1 MTMDINDVLRRL
13 QPYFERIPSVE
24 RPKGHVPFKEKFGW
38 TVAILLLYFL
48 LVNVPVFGLD
58 PHSIDIF
65 AQYRAF
71 FAGATGSILALG
83 IGPIV
88 TASIVLQLLVG
99 AGIIN
104 LDLTNPDDQATY
116 QDFQRFLVFVMI
128 ALEAFPQV
136 AGGLLRPNLD
146 IANALG
152 VPPSLISLLIFLQL
166 FIGGVLIVYMDEVVS
181 KWGIGSGVSLFILAS
196 ISQAMVIGLFNW
208 FNPQG
213 GMPPG
218 VFPRLFWIFQHYP
231 ISYLLSANGLITL
244 FIDGGILAL
253 ITTLII
259 ILLVVFA
266 EGTRVEIPLAH
277 HLVRGARGRY
287 PIKLIYASVLPMIF
301 VRALQALIVTFGF
314 VLYRNGIK
322 ILGDYVVTPGGS
334 VVPISGLMYLLSPI
348 RSPYDWVPS
357 LLKDPNRNFLA
368 PYFANTPDWLIYMHL
383 LVDATILIVGGVLF
397 AIFWVETSG
406 MDAKTVASQIAK
418 SGLQIPGFRKSPQV
432 LEKIL
437 SRYIPKVTVLGG
449 AIIGLLTLIAN
460 MLGTV
465 GKVSGTGLLL
475 AVSIAYQYYEDLT
488 REQLTEMHPMLR
500 KFLGEE

>member
-1 MTMDINDVLRRL
+1 MDVTNLLRTL

-24 RPKGHVPFKEKFGW
+24 RPKRHVPFKEKFGW
-38 TVAILLLYFL
+38 TVAVLLLYFVL
-48 LVNVPVFGLD
+48 TNVPVFGLD
-58 PHSIDIF
+58 PRSIDIF

-99 AGIIN
+99 AGIIR
-104 LDLTNPDDQATY
+104 LDLTNPDDRAAY

-128 ALEAFPQV
+128 ALEAIPQI
-136 AGGLLRPNLD
+136 AGGFLKPNLD
-146 IANALG
+146 VANALG
-152 VPPSLISLLIFLQL
+152 VPPSFIAFLIFIQL

-196 ISQAMVIGLFNW
+196 ISQAIIIGLFNW
-208 FNPQG
+208 YAPNG

-218 VFPRLFWIFQHYP
+218 VFPRLVWLFQNYP
-231 ISYLLSANGLITL
+231 IDYLLSVNGLITL

-253 ITTLII
+253 ITTIVII
-259 ILLVVFA
+259 FLVVFA

-277 HLVRGARGRY
+277 HLVRGARGRF

-301 VRALQALIVTFGF
+301 VRALQANIV
-314 VLYRNGIK
+314 
-322 ILGDYVVTPGGS
+322 ILGLILYQHGITFLGEYAPGTS
-334 VVPISGLMYLLSPI
+334 QPISGIMYLLSPV
-348 RSPYDWVPS
+348 RSPYDWVPAFV
-357 LLKDPNRNFLA
+357 KDPARNALA
-368 PYFANTPDWLIYMHL
+368 PYFADMPDWMIILHLI
-383 LVDATILIVGGVLF
+383 VDATILIAGGILF

-406 MDAKTVASQIAK
+406 MDAKTVARQIAR
-418 SGLQIPGFRKSPQV
+418 SGLQVPGFRKSPQV
-432 LEKIL
+432 LERIL
-437 SRYIPKVTVLGG
+437 GRYIPKVTIIGG
-449 AIIGLLTLIAN
+449 ALIGILTLVAN

-465 GKVSGTGLLL
+465 GNVSGTGLLL
-475 AVSIAYQYYEDLT
+475 AVSIAYRFYEDLT
-488 REQLTEMHPMLR
+488 REQMTEMHPMLR

>member
-1 MTMDINDVLRRL
+1 MDINDLLRRL

-24 RPKGHVPFKEKFGW
+24 RPKRHVPFKEKFGW
-38 TVAILLLYFL
+38 TVAILLLYFI
-48 LVNVPVFGLD
+48 LVNVPVFGLS
-58 PHSIDIF
+58 PNSIDIF

-99 AGIIN
+99 AGIIS
-104 LDLTNPDDQATY
+104 LDLTDPDDRAAY

-136 AGGLLRPNLD
+136 AGGLLRPNLEV
-146 IANALG
+146 ANALG
-152 VPPSLISLLIFLQL
+152 VPPGVLSFLIFLQL

-196 ISQAMVIGLFNW
+196 ISQSIIIGLFNW
-208 FNPQG
+208 FNPRG

-218 VFPRLFWIFQHYP
+218 VFPRLVWLFQHYP
-231 ISYLLSANGLITL
+231 LSYLLSANGLVTL

-253 ITTLII
+253 ITTII
-259 ILLVVFA
+259 IIFLVVFA

-314 VLYRNGIK
+314 MLYRNGIT
-322 ILGDYVVTPGGS
+322 ILGEYAPGTAR
-334 VVPISGLMYLLSPI
+334 PISGIMYLLSPV
-348 RSPYDWVPS
+348 RSPYDWVPAFV
-357 LLKDPNRNFLA
+357 KDPARNPLA
-368 PYFANTPDWLIYMHL
+368 PYFANMPDWMIYLHL
-383 LVDATILIVGGVLF
+383 LIDATILIVGGVLF
-397 AIFWVETSG
+397 AKFWVETSG
-406 MDAKTVASQIAK
+406 MDAKTIADQIAK

-437 SRYIPKVTVLGG
+437 NRYIPKVTILGG

-460 MLGTV
+460 VLGTV
-465 GKVSGTGLLL
+465 GRVSGTGLLL
-475 AVSIAYQYYEDLT
+475 AVSIAYQFYEDLT
-488 REQLTEMHPMLR
+488 REQLTEMHPVLR

>member
-1 MTMDINDVLRRL
+1 MDINDVLRRL

-24 RPKGHVPFKEKFGW
+24 RPKRHVPFKEKFGW
-38 TVAILLLYFL
+38 TIGILLLYFIL
-48 LVNVPVFGLD
+48 TNVPVFGLS
-58 PHSIDIF
+58 PESIDIF

-88 TASIVLQLLVG
+88 TASIILQLLVG
-99 AGIIN
+99 AGIIR
-104 LDLTNPDDQATY
+104 LDLTNPEDRAAY

-128 ALEAFPQV
+128 ALEAAPQIL
-136 AGGLLRPNLD
+136 GGFLKPNVDL
-146 IANALG
+146 ANNLG
-152 VPPSLISLLIFLQL
+152 VPPELISFLIFIQL

-196 ISQAMVIGLFNW
+196 ISQAIVIGLFNW
-208 FNPQG
+208 VSPTG
-213 GMPPG
+213 KLPPG
-218 VFPRLFWIFQHYP
+218 IFPRLYYIFTHYP
-231 ISYLLSANGLITL
+231 IDYLLSLSGLAFI

-253 ITTLII
+253 ITTIVI

-277 HLVRGARGRY
+277 TLVRGARGRF

-301 VRALQALIVTFGF
+301 VRALQANIVVLGLI
-314 VLYRNGIK
+314 LYQHGIT
-322 ILGDYVVTPGGS
+322 ILGEYAPGTS
-334 VVPISGLMYLLSPI
+334 KPISGLMFLLSPV
-348 RSPYDWVPS
+348 RSPYDWVPA
-357 LLKDPNRNFLA
+357 LVKDPARNPYA
-368 PYFANTPDWLIYMHL
+368 PYFADMPDWMIILHL
-383 LVDATILIVGGVLF
+383 LVDATILIVGGILF

-406 MDAKTVASQIAK
+406 MDARTVAQQIAK
-418 SGLQIPGFRKSPQV
+418 SGLQIPGFRKNPKI
-432 LEKIL
+432 LEKVL
-437 SRYIPKVTVLGG
+437 SRYIPKVTILGG
-449 AIIGLLTLIAN
+449 AAIGLLTLIAN

-465 GKVSGTGLLL
+465 GNVSGTGLLL
-475 AVSIAYQYYEDLT
+475 AVSIAYHFYEDLT

>member
-1 MTMDINDVLRRL
+1 MDLNQAIRVL

-24 RPKGHVPFKEKFGW
+24 RPKRHVSFKEKFAW
-38 TVAILLLYFL
+38 TVGILLLYFVL
-48 LVNVPVFGLD
+48 TNVPVFGLS
-58 PHSIDIF
+58 PRSIDIF

-71 FAGATGSILALG
+71 FAGASGSILALG

-99 AGIIN
+99 AGIIR
-104 LDLTNPDDQATY
+104 LDLTNPEDRAVY

-128 ALEAFPQV
+128 ALEAFPQI
-136 AGGLLRPNLD
+136 AGGFLRPNIDL
-146 IANALG
+146 AKSLG
-152 VPPSLISLLIFLQL
+152 ISPDFLSFLIFMQL

-196 ISQAMVIGLFNW
+196 ISQAIIIGLFNW
-208 FNPQG
+208 VSPG
-213 GMPPG
+213 GGIPPG
-218 VFPRLFWIFQHYP
+218 VVPKLIYIFQNYP
-231 ISYLLSANGLITL
+231 LEHLLSLSGLSIL

-253 ITTLII
+253 ITTIAI

-266 EGTRVEIPLAH
+266 EGTRIEIPLAH
-277 HLVRGARGRY
+277 HLIRGARGRY

-301 VRALQALIVTFGF
+301 VRALQANIVIFGLI
-314 VLYRNGIK
+314 LYRNGIK
-322 ILGDYVVTPGGS
+322 FLGEYAPNS
-334 VVPISGLMYLLSPI
+334 SQPISGLMYLLSPV

-357 LLKDPNRNFLA
+357 LVKDPTRNALA
-368 PYFANTPDWLIYMHL
+368 PYFADMPDWMIILHL
-383 LVDATILIVGGVLF
+383 VIDALILIIGGILF

-406 MDAKTVASQIAK
+406 MDARTVASQIAK

-437 SRYIPKVTVLGG
+437 SRYIPKVTIIGG
-449 AIIGLLTLIAN
+449 AAIGVLTLIAN

-465 GKVSGTGLLL
+465 GNVSGTGLLL
-475 AVSIAYQYYEDLT
+475 AVSIAYRFYEDLT
-488 REQLTEMHPMLR
+488 RERMTEMHPMLR
-500 KFLGEE
+500 RLLGEE

>member
-1 MTMDINDVLRRL
+1 MDINDVLRRL

-24 RPKGHVPFKEKFGW
+24 RPKGHIPFKEKFGW
-38 TVAILLLYFL
+38 TVAILLLYFI

-104 LDLTNPDDQATY
+104 LDLTNPDDRAAY

-128 ALEAFPQV
+128 ALEAFPQI

-146 IANALG
+146 VANALG
-152 VPPSLISLLIFLQL
+152 VPPGVLSFLIFLQL

-196 ISQAMVIGLFNW
+196 ISQAIVIGLFNW

-213 GMPPG
+213 RMPPG
-218 VFPRLFWIFQHYP
+218 VFPRLVWLFQHYP
-231 ISYLLSANGLITL
+231 LNYLLSANGLITL

-259 ILLVVFA
+259 IFLVVFA

-277 HLVRGARGRY
+277 HLVRGARGRF

-301 VRALQALIVTFGF
+301 VRALQALIISFGF
-314 VLYRNGIK
+314 MLYQNGVK
-322 ILGDYVVTPGGS
+322 FLGDYAPGTAR
-334 VVPISGLMYLLSPI
+334 PISGIMYLLSPV
-348 RSPYDWVPS
+348 RSPYDWVPAFV
-357 LLKDPNRNFLA
+357 KDPSRNPLA
-368 PYFANTPDWLIYMHL
+368 PYFADMPDWMIILHLII
-383 LVDATILIVGGVLF
+383 DATILIVGGILF
-397 AIFWVETSG
+397 AKFWVETSG
-406 MDAKTVASQIAK
+406 MDAKTVANQIAR

-432 LEKIL
+432 LERIL
-437 SRYIPKVTVLGG
+437 NRYIPKVTILGG

-465 GKVSGTGLLL
+465 GNVSGTGLLL
-475 AVSIAYQYYEDLT
+475 AVSIAYSFYEDLT